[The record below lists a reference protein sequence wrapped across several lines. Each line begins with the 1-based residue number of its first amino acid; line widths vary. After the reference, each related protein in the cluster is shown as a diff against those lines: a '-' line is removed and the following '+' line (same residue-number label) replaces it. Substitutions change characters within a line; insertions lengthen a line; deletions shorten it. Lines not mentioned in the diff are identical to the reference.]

1 MTIPLELKIYSLIY
15 EYHHFVLVPLGA
27 LWMAGGFYLLLRL
40 KKLFFL
46 WLLIFPL
53 VLMPLQMAFVY
64 SGWHYRM
71 ELYEQ
76 YAKTPHGWHDID
88 YMPPEIRSEY
98 AKHNYRPRFRDIKA
112 LAVGAIVITPLLYAS
127 GGVVFVFASLAKGW
141 LDRKKKQK

>member
-1 MTIPLELKIYSLIY
+1 
-15 EYHHFVLVPLGA
+15 
-27 LWMAGGFYLLLRL
+27 MAGGFYLLLRL

-64 SGWHYRM
+64 SGWYYRM
-71 ELYEQ
+71 ELYER